1 MRPAVQRIGVDYL
14 PATSHPP
21 GVGRY
26 VRELVRALVRLA
38 DRPDLALFEVGSA
51 PRSVDPR
58 TLGLSIGDARVAR
71 VESKRPRAL
80 VHATSLL
87 TRKGVDDDLGGVDV
101 FHHAMLAPR
110 VLPVRAAK
118 QSIAMAELPAE
129 HSPQEALVR
138 ERLKRMDLVFA
149 FSSDSRS
156 QLMQRFGLEPK
167 RVVFT
172 PVGCEHWR
180 RNLAAL
186 PAPEAP
192 PKILVLGA
200 VKASRRPVAVL
211 RAFEILRERG
221 FEGTLE
227 FHCVPPPRG
236 APLDPG
242 AASLLQ
248 ALRSSKAHAAVTWSG
263 LERTGRAQVPAPADF
278 ERELPHAV
286 AEAACLVHLSS
297 SEATPVTPLEAL
309 ALGVPVV
316 ASRIPAFVEALG
328 DAALLLDDAACVR
341 EPELLAEA
349 IQSAIESRND
359 GWSAAKREL
368 KAREFTWEHCAQGTL
383 AAWRTLS

>member
-1 MRPAVQRIGVDYL
+1 LRSVVSRIGVDYL

-26 VRELVRALVRLA
+26 VRELVRALVRLEN
-38 DRPDLALFEVGSA
+38 RPDLALFEVGTA

-58 TLGLSIGDARVAR
+58 ALGLTIGDARVAR

-80 VHATSLL
+80 VHAAALL
-87 TRKGVDDDLGGVDV
+87 TRKGVDDSLGGVDV
-101 FHHAMLAPR
+101 FHHALLTPR

-118 QSIAMAELPAE
+118 QSIAIAELPGE
-129 HSPQEALVR
+129 HSPQEAVMR

-149 FSSDSRS
+149 FSSDSRA
-156 QLMQRFGLEPK
+156 QLMQRFGLEAK

-186 PAPEAP
+186 PTPLAPQR
-192 PKILVLGA
+192 ILVLGA

-227 FHCVPPPRG
+227 FHCLPPPRG

-242 AASLLQ
+242 AVSLLH
-248 ALRSSKAHAAVTWSG
+248 AVRASKAHAAVTWSG
-263 LERTGRAQVPAPADF
+263 LEREGRAEAPKAADF
-278 ERELPHAV
+278 ERALPTTV
-286 AEAACLVHLSS
+286 AQAACLVHLSS
-297 SEATPVTPLEAL
+297 GEATPVTPLEAL

-328 DAALLLDDAACVR
+328 DAATLLDDAACVR
-341 EPELLAEA
+341 EPELLADA
-349 IQSAIESRND
+349 IRSAIESRDD
-359 GWSAAKREL
+359 GLAAARREL
-368 KAREFTWEHCAQGTL
+368 TARKFTWERCSQATL
-383 AAWRTLS
+383 AGWRALS